1 MFAFS
6 LGFFEK
12 ARQQQQ
18 QPNTY
23 FFFQKEAT
31 DSWFGNKWE
40 VVFSFC
46 FLIYQKKRVLRDK
59 LFLFVEQKHCEVWT
73 KLFEEVEI
81 LFCFSLLF
89 LLQATK
95 KLFLFCL
102 QPVRQQKRR
111 SAFLATSMNQP
122 REKSFHRIFVKLLKL
137 FFKLFLLSFE
147 MKLFKHGQFKLF
159 LLK

>member
-1 MFAFS
+1 MFTFS

-18 QPNTY
+18 HLLFPSKRSHRKLAWEQMGSC
-23 FFFQKEAT
+23 FFLFV
-31 DSWFGNKWE
+31 S
-40 VVFSFC
+40 SF
-46 FLIYQKKRVLRDK
+46 IKKKVLRNK
-59 LFLFVEQKHCEVWT
+59 LFFLVEQKHCEVWT

-81 LFCFSLLF
+81 LFCFSLFF

-102 QPVRQQKRR
+102 QPVGQQKRR
-111 SAFLATSMNQP
+111 NAFLTTSMNQP
-122 REKSFHRIFVKLLKL
+122 IEKNFHRIFVKLLKL

-147 MKLFKHGQFKLF
+147 MKLFKHGQFKFF
-159 LLK
+159 LVK